1 MTRPICSGFSTQPSS
16 TPAST
21 TTSTDGPGVSASGIL
36 FVLAI
41 RGLSSPETARV
52 GNYLGMFG
60 MFLAFLVTI
69 VNLDNHHLINWI
81 LIVSGITI
89 GATIGIILSKKV
101 AMTDMPQMVAAL
113 NSMGGLSAVFVA
125 WAAFLSP
132 ESFGLMYEGNIKTLS
147 LIEMLLG
154 ILIGSITLA
163 CPIG

>member
-1 MTRPICSGFSTQPSS
+1 MSNDL
-16 TPAST
+16 
-21 TTSTDGPGVSASGIL
+21 TSILYLTSGIL

-69 VNLDNHHLINWI
+69 INLDNHHLINWI

-89 GATIGIILSKKV
+89 GATIGGILSKKV

-113 NSMGGLSAVFVA
+113 NSMGGLSAVCVA

-132 ESFGLMYEGNIKTLS
+132 ESFGLIY
-147 LIEMLLG
+147 
-154 ILIGSITLA
+154 
-163 CPIG
+163 